1 MKNNSIRRKKVTFL
15 NKKNATDEVENVN
28 KAKNQPE
35 EETEE
40 EPQMEDNETEEQ
52 ESDNSEISQVNNKV
66 EKKRKITITS
76 KKESEG
82 NFRRVHYWDLWK
94 YIYNPWDADIIKRM
108 GGEKK
113 AENNKLLM
121 YKRIKQIAMKRVELI
136 DEGYVTITGSACP
149 TNLIKLF
156 CKERNF
162 NDLETEII
170 AVVMIGDKNSVLTFK
185 YLIELI
191 DKLIQDEISK
201 TQE

>member
-1 MKNNSIRRKKVTFL
+1 MKNNSIKRKKVTFL
-15 NKKNATDEVENVN
+15 NKKGNEETVKTYNDQQNDEIDESP
-28 KAKNQPE
+28 QE
-35 EETEE
+35 EEEV
-40 EPQMEDNETEEQ
+40 DETEEQ
-52 ESDNSEISQVNNKV
+52 DRTEISQVNNKV
-66 EKKRKITITS
+66 EKKRKITTITT
-76 KKESEG
+76 KKDSDS

-94 YIYNPWDADIIKRM
+94 YIYNPWDADIIKRL

-113 AENNKLLM
+113 DSNKLLK
-121 YKRIKQIAMKRVELI
+121 YKRIKQIVMKRIELI
-136 DEGYVTITGSACP
+136 DEGYVTMTGPTCP

-156 CKERNF
+156 CKERDF

>member
-1 MKNNSIRRKKVTFL
+1 MKNNSIKRKKVTFL
-15 NKKNATDEVENVN
+15 NKKGNEETVKTYNDQQNDEIDESP
-28 KAKNQPE
+28 QE
-35 EETEE
+35 EEEV
-40 EPQMEDNETEEQ
+40 DETEEQ
-52 ESDNSEISQVNNKV
+52 DRTEISQVNNKV
-66 EKKRKITITS
+66 EKKRKITITT
-76 KKESEG
+76 KKDSDS

-94 YIYNPWDADIIKRM
+94 YIYNPWDADIIKRL

-113 AENNKLLM
+113 DSNKLLK
-121 YKRIKQIAMKRVELI
+121 YKRIKQIVMKRIELI
-136 DEGYVTITGSACP
+136 DEGYVTMTGPTCP

-170 AVVMIGDKNSVLTFK
+170 AVVLIGDKNSVLTFK